1 MSQQTHSHIQH
12 ETEIAVV
19 GAGLVGATMAL
30 ALADAGINVLLL
42 DAAPVTAG
50 ETETQPES
58 YDPRVSAI
66 THASQR
72 LFQQLQVWPA
82 IEAQRSCAYT
92 HMHVREADGTG
103 QIDFDARDVHTDS
116 LGHIV
121 ENRIMLSALQ
131 QRMAEYPN
139 LQVLAPVTVTACQ
152 QVAHSG
158 TAQKAELTLNN
169 GDTVQA
175 GLVIAADGAGSPLR
189 SMAGIATREW
199 DYEHQAI
206 VTTICTEQA
215 HHNTARQI
223 FMDEGVLAFLPLADQ
238 AAPQSPQR
246 YCSIVWSVIPS
257 MVESLMS
264 MDDAA
269 FCQALSNASQ
279 HWLGS
284 VQHTDKRFSFPLR
297 QRHARRYH
305 QGPLVLI
312 GDAAHSI
319 HPLAGQ
325 GANLGL
331 ADVQV
336 LAEELVRARHSGRS
350 PADPIVL
357 SRYQRRRQPNN
368 LSMMVTMEAFKR
380 LYAEQPLP
388 VRWLRNTGMD
398 AVDRLPVLKQ
408 FLIRQAL
415 G

>member
-1 MSQQTHSHIQH
+1 MSQQTHNPIQH

-42 DAAPVTAG
+42 DASPVTAG
-50 ETETQPES
+50 ETEAQPES

-103 QIDFDARDVHTDS
+103 QIDFDARDVHTES

-131 QRMAEYPN
+131 RRMAEYPN
-139 LQVLAPVTVTACQ
+139 LQILAPVTVTAY
-152 QVAHSG
+152 SG
-158 TAQKAELTLNN
+158 PGQKAELTLDN

-175 GLVIAADGAGSPLR
+175 GLVIAADGAASPLR

-215 HHNTARQI
+215 HQNTARQI
-223 FMDEGVLAFLPLADQ
+223 FMDDGVLAFLPLADK
-238 AAPQSPQR
+238 AAQQSPQR

-257 MVESLMS
+257 LAESLMS

-297 QRHARRYH
+297 QRHARHYH

-336 LAEELVRARHSGRS
+336 LSEELVRARRSGRE

-368 LSMMVTMEAFKR
+368 LGMMVTMEAFKR
-380 LYAEQPLP
+380 LYADQPLP

-398 AVDRLPVLKQ
+398 TVDRLPVLKQ
-408 FLIRQAL
+408 FRIRQAL

>member
-1 MSQQTHSHIQH
+1 MSQQMHSHIQY

-42 DAAPVTAG
+42 DASQVNAG
-50 ETETQPES
+50 ETEAQPES

-103 QIDFDARDVHTDS
+103 HIDFDARDVHTES

-131 QRMAEYPN
+131 RRMAEYPN
-139 LQVLAPVTVTACQ
+139 LQILAPVTVTACQ
-152 QVAHSG
+152 QVAQSG

-175 GLVIAADGAGSPLR
+175 GLVIAADGASSPLR

-206 VTTICTEQA
+206 VTTIRTEQA
-215 HHNTARQI
+215 HQNTARQI

-238 AAPQSPQR
+238 AALPSPQQ

-257 MVESLMS
+257 RAESLMS

-279 HWLGS
+279 HWLGA

-331 ADVQV
+331 ADAQV

-350 PADPIVL
+350 PADPVVL

-368 LSMMVTMEAFKR
+368 LGMMVTMEAFKR